1 MESSVANPN
10 TGDGIQCANACR
22 IFGYTARLNGGD
34 GVEIV
39 ASGAVVLGNELSGY
53 TGPGLRAA
61 TDKVLSGRNN
71 LTGNLLVPIVVP
83 GTSLGD
89 NLCTQAITGATVKC

>member
-1 MESSVANPN
+1 
-10 TGDGIQCANACR
+10 
-22 IFGYTARLNGGD
+22 
-34 GVEIV
+34 
-39 ASGAVVLGNELSGY
+39 VL
-53 TGPGLRAA
+53 PGLNDSQVPEVLERAA
-61 TDKVLSGRNN
+61 EAGATSAFLILGRFSRDVRPVFEQRLREAFPERADKVLSGRNN